1 MRVTT
6 SFMRLF
12 NSFCSCLAA
21 DFKDFFWLAFL
32 LARSSVS
39 SVVARPAF
47 FVDLRAAFSS
57 GVRLGVFSALTG
69 EAGFFI

>member
-21 DFKDFFWLAFL
+21 DFSDFFWVAFL
-32 LARSSVS
+32 LARSSFS
-39 SVVARPAF
+39 SAVARPAF
-47 FVDLRAAFSS
+47 FVDLRTAFSS
-57 GVRLGVFSALTG
+57 GVRLGDFSALVG
-69 EAGFFI
+69 EVGFFI